1 MLVGGI
7 EGGGTKFVCA
17 IGDTSGQVLH
27 RERIPTTTPAETLRR
42 SVEYFQ
48 AQQAKRGEK
57 LAAIGIASF
66 GPVDLNPASPHY
78 GFITRTP
85 KSGWSFADVAGA
97 VRRAFPGIPV
107 GFDTDVNGAG
117 LAEHRWGAARNWQTF
132 VYITVGTGI
141 GGGGMHEGRTLRGL
155 IHPEMGHILL
165 PIRPDDP
172 LKRGVCPFHAYCFE
186 GLASGPS
193 IEARWGQR
201 GETLPPDHPA
211 WELEAHYLAHAIMDI
226 MAVLS
231 PEGFVLGGSVMHQ
244 RQLFP
249 MIRGKLADLANAYF
263 VHPRLETYEDY
274 IVPPGLGDDAGVC
287 GGFALALGA
296 LEEAQRD

>member
-48 AQQAKRGEK
+48 AQQAERGEK

-85 KSGWSFADVAGA
+85 KPGWSFADVAGA
-97 VRRAFPGIPV
+97 VRRAFPDIPI

-165 PIRPDDP
+165 PIRPGDP

-193 IEARWGQR
+193 IEKRWGQR
-201 GETLPPDHPA
+201 GETLSPDHPA

-249 MIRGKLADLANAYF
+249 MIRSKLADLANAYF